1 MNLLLMFITTFLI
14 QLVVTAEMNIIGPL
28 APFLSLHFNI
38 NESMVILFNLGYSA
52 AGFFVP
58 YLGVFADKHGKKR
71 SLIISLSLF
80 IFGSIIAGFAK
91 NPYIFAF
98 ARIFIGFSFFSISG
112 TNLSYISEFVTYSNR
127 GKASGLLRI
136 AFGIAILFSPIY
148 AGFLVSKYNNLQSIY
163 MPLASIALL
172 ALVFLNILPETNKC
186 PDIKIDKREFLSLLK
201 NPLAAKVLLTVFLI
215 LTGPSLILN
224 YLSIYLSNNFN
235 LSQVNIGIAYTLVA
249 AGSTIG
255 IGLSAIMSDK
265 IGKLKLSKILFL
277 IMFLA
282 ILPIPYLKSLSF
294 LLGFTVIFA
303 FGMDGAWTSYQ
314 TFASEI
320 IPEKR
325 GTFMSLFYTMNA
337 LTVTFYSL
345 FGPLL
350 YRSGGFKLIS
360 TIAFVSVGIGVSIVS
375 KFQAQAEI

>member
-1 MNLLLMFITTFLI
+1 MMNLLLMFITTFLL
-14 QLVVTAEMNIIGPL
+14 QLLVTAEMNIIGPL
-28 APFLSLHFNI
+28 APFLASHFNI

-52 AGFFVP
+52 VGFLVP

-80 IFGSIIAGFAK
+80 IIGSTIAGFAN

-112 TNLSYISEFVTYSNR
+112 TNLSYISEFVSYDNR

-148 AGFLVSKYNNLQSIY
+148 AGFLVSKYDNLQSIY
-163 MPLASIALL
+163 MPLAFLALL
-172 ALVFLNILPETNKC
+172 ALFLLTRLPETSKC
-186 PDIKIDKREFLSLLK
+186 PDIKIDKKEFLSLLR

-235 LSQVNIGIAYTLVA
+235 LSQVNIGMAYTLVA
-249 AGSTIG
+249 AGSTGG
-255 IGLSAIMSDK
+255 IALSAIFSDK

-282 ILPIPYLKSLSF
+282 TLPIPYLKSLGT

-303 FGMDGAWTSYQ
+303 LGMDGAWTSYQ

-337 LTVTFYSL
+337 LTVTFYSIL
-345 FGPLL
+345 GPTL
-350 YRSGGFKLIS
+350 YNTGGFKLIS
-360 TIAFVSVGIGVSIVS
+360 TIAFVAVGMGTLIVS
-375 KFQAQAEI
+375 KFSLQE